1 MKVKKKRGGHTF
13 IFSFKQVL
21 LHNPCFS
28 GNGALSSTYKV
39 RFLRHYE
46 PGPGVGGHFC
56 SVIQTPQ
63 VYYCTS
69 TVKKHALS
77 AVFSSSFFNFDD
89 CWVRAWCSSPP

>member
-1 MKVKKKRGGHTF
+1 MKVKKKLGRNPL

-28 GNGALSSTYKV
+28 GNRALSSTYKV
-39 RFLRHYE
+39 HFLRHYE

-63 VYYCTS
+63 VYYSTS
-69 TVKKHALS
+69 
-77 AVFSSSFFNFDD
+77 NQ
-89 CWVRAWCSSPP
+89 CR